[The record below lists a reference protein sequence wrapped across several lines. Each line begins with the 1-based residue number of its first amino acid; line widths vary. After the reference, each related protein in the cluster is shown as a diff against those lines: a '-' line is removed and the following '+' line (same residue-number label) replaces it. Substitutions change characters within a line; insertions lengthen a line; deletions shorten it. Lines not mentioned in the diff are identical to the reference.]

1 MRLLGKGL
9 IRLLKLDMLRTRK
22 YQMIESLTE
31 EQINKFPEYI
41 KKWTDIGL
49 CTDPANRIEAEKAI
63 NESYRLAELEIPKKI
78 VWCGSPLSQGLV
90 RTIILDKKLIENIS
104 DSVRDS
110 VWASVRASVWDSI
123 WDSVG
128 ASVWDSV
135 WDSVRASVSASV
147 RASVSASVRD
157 SVWDS
162 VRASVWDSVR
172 DSVED
177 SVRDSVEDSVRASV
191 GDSVGDSVYGQQEA
205 SWLGFYEFFRNEL
218 NLINQTEKLK
228 GLIELS
234 KHAGWFL
241 PHKEICW
248 VSERHCLLN
257 RDDKGRLHSLNQ
269 PSVLYPD
276 GWSIYAVHG
285 VRVPEYIIMNP
296 NQITIKKI
304 EEENNLEIKRI
315 MIERFGQERYL
326 MESNAKMIHK
336 DKFGE
341 LYYKEIKNDEPLVMV
356 KVINSTPEPDGS
368 RNNYFIRVDPKIKTA
383 HAAVA
388 WTFSMKKKDYKPL
401 VET

>member
-110 VWASVRASVWDSI
+110 VW
-123 WDSVG
+123 
-128 ASVWDSV
+128 
-135 WDSVRASVSASV
+135 
-147 RASVSASVRD
+147 
-157 SVWDS
+157 DS
-162 VRASVWDSVR
+162 VRASVW
-172 DSVED
+172 D